1 MLAELEQGHA
11 DIIQSRQAV
20 FLSFYL
26 PVQYIIL
33 P

>member
-1 MLAELEQGHA
+1 MFAELEQG
-11 DIIQSRQAV
+11 QTLYSRQTV
-20 FLSFYL
+20 FLSFQL